1 MRVSGLLF
9 ISVCSFYFFCLLIY
23 SSTYFFWYQ
32 CAVVEIVCTGHDEA
46 RRMHTRNAHCVPL
59 VVVES
64 MHRKWQ
70 ADRSPHTLRLMPA
83 LRAMTPAPA
92 MGAARKSDKP
102 VRRGRRRKLPA
113 FLRAQP
119 APPPRALAAALASS
133 GDCVGTAAADT
144 TAVADPPGLG
154 KISKAPRPAR
164 RRAPGATHAAPQ
176 REATKRAAWRTT
188 VPLSIPFGEVYAVS
202 LQQPWASAVV
212 AGAQPIVNRSVK
224 LAIPPGLHSG
234 VWLAVHAD
242 QATDECARCME
253 GADPALAA
261 RAARFPAMRSPLDL
275 PRGRLIGAMRV
286 VRCVAL
292 ENRNALGADAAPWA
306 DGPLCWFIDRSVAVG
321 RRGCLGRSVLHF
333 FCLLFLFA
341 HLFFCLLLVSEAD
354 KTERASL

>member
-1 MRVSGLLF
+1 
-9 ISVCSFYFFCLLIY
+9 
-23 SSTYFFWYQ
+23 
-32 CAVVEIVCTGHDEA
+32 
-46 RRMHTRNAHCVPL
+46 MHTRNAHCVPL

-292 ENRNALGADAAPWA
+292 ENRNALGADAAA
-306 DGPLCWFIDRSVAVG
+306 SVALRAGVSSGAGINEMDLIDIENMENEEVRAMLAAAEAEAASFVG
-321 RRGCLGRSVLHF
+321 KSSGTYVVLVVRGALRIIRHY
-333 FCLLFLFA
+333 A
-341 HLFFCLLLVSEAD
+341 
-354 KTERASL
+354 